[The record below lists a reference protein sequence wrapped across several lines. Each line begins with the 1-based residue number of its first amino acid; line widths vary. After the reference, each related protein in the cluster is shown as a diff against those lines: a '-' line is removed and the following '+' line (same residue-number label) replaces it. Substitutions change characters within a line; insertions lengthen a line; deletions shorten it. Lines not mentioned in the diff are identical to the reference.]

1 MVIKMKKTKD
11 CKKEMHF
18 DDLDTESHTQICPY
32 HSLVLSI
39 TSFFSKI
46 IKKII
51 PIKSL

>member
-1 MVIKMKKTKD
+1 MVIKMKKTQD

-32 HSLVLSI
+32 HSLSLSI